1 MSMQLSDLTHECLVS
16 LAANRLRSALAVL
29 GIVIG
34 VASVTIM
41 VAIGQG
47 GQQAVRKAIE
57 SLGSNLIMVVP
68 SQQGAFTAS
77 EKRRNALT
85 ESDVDML
92 AALPFAVD
100 AAPLTEISYT
110 SIIAGTKSVSVRML
124 GTTPS
129 YFYLRDWKATQGE
142 VLSDDETR
150 KNARVAVLGANIAKE
165 AFPGEEAVGSIIYL
179 NDVPLQVIG
188 VLSKKGRGVDGTD
201 QDNLVIVPIGLA
213 RERLMKPDAERGIA
227 VIIVKARSGIS
238 FSEGREQI
246 ETAMRAQREREV
258 DQPTG
263 IQVRNPSDLAK
274 SALKTR
280 QVMTMLLG
288 SIASISL
295 VVGGIGIMNIMLVSV
310 TERTREI
317 GIRKS
322 IGAKQRDI
330 LLQFLMEA
338 VLMALIGCAAG
349 ISIGIGGTWVAKEYF
364 QIATALNAFAML
376 AAGGTAV
383 GVGVFFGY
391 YPARKAAKL
400 LPVEALRYQ

>member
-1 MSMQLSDLTHECLVS
+1 MSLQMNDLAHECLVS

-47 GQQAVRKAIE
+47 GQQAVKKAIE
-57 SLGSNLIMVVP
+57 SLGSNLVMVVP
-68 SQQGAFTAS
+68 TPYALATPT
-77 EKRRNALT
+77 EKRKAVFT
-85 ESDVDML
+85 EADADML
-92 AALPFAVD
+92 ANLPFAQD
-100 AAPLTEISYT
+100 AAPLTGIIYT
-110 SIIAGTKSVSVRML
+110 QMKTGSKSSSMRLL
-124 GTTPS
+124 GTTPA
-129 YFYLRDWKATQGE
+129 YFRMRNWDVTSGSVFTEEEAGA
-142 VLSDDETR
+142 
-150 KNARVAVLGANIAKE
+150 NARVAVIGASVAKE
-165 AFPGEEAVGSIIYL
+165 AFGEEEPVGAMVSI
-179 NDVPLQVIG
+179 NDVPLQIIG
-188 VLSKKGRGVDGTD
+188 VLAKKGRGVDGTD
-201 QDNLVIVPIGLA
+201 QDNLVLVPLGLA
-213 RERLMKPDAERGIA
+213 QQRLIPAESDRAIN
-227 VIIVKARSGIS
+227 VIIVQARSGIS
-238 FSEGREQI
+238 FSEGRRQI
-246 ETAMRAQREREV
+246 EGALRADRGREL
-258 DQPTG
+258 DQPLG
-263 IQVRNPSDLAK
+263 FQIKNPSDIAK

-288 SIASISL
+288 SIAAISL

-322 IGAKQRDI
+322 IGARNRDI

-349 ISIGIGGTWVAKEYF
+349 IGIGITGTWAAREYF
-364 QIATALNAFAML
+364 AIATALNAFAML

-383 GVGVFFGY
+383 AVGVFFGY
-391 YPARKAAKL
+391 YPAVKAAKL